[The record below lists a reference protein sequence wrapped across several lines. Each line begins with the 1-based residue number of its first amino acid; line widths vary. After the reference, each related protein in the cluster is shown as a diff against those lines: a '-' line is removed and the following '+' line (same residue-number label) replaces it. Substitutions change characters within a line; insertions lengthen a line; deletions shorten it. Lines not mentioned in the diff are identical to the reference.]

1 MEQLERFNEDYMP
14 SLTNDSASAFEIND
28 AKTADWAIQA
38 IADERKRTKF
48 FIDCAKAEIEK
59 LQNQI
64 KDAEQKCDNST
75 SFLIGCLGK
84 FLEQDDVPSKKTKTQ
99 ISLKLP
105 AGKIIKKLPKVEYTM
120 ADGKKVTESKS
131 DEGFLKEIGELN
143 PDFIKTKA
151 EVNWSELKKCITAD
165 EDGNVLLKET
175 GEYVESLSTKMT
187 LPEIEVKTE

>member
-1 MEQLERFNEDYMP
+1 MERFEDFEYKIEGEEYDE
-14 SLTNDSASAFEIND
+14 SFVIDSA
-28 AKTADWAIQA
+28 KKADWAISK
-38 IADERKRTKF
+38 IAEERKRKDF
-48 FIDCAKAEIEK
+48 FVDCAKAEIEK

-120 ADGKKVTESKS
+120 ADGEKVTESKS

-151 EVNWSELKKCITAD
+151 EVNWSELKKYITAD

-187 LPEIEVKTE
+187 LPEIEIKTE

>member
-1 MEQLERFNEDYMP
+1 MERFEDFEYKIEGEEYDE
-14 SLTNDSASAFEIND
+14 SFVIDSA
-28 AKTADWAIQA
+28 KKADWAIGK
-38 IADERKRTKF
+38 IAEERKRKDF
-48 FIDCAKAEIEK
+48 FVDCAKAEIEK

-120 ADGKKVTESKS
+120 ADGEKVTENKS
-131 DEGFLKEIGELN
+131 DEGFLKEIEELN

-151 EVNWSELKKCITAD
+151 EVNWGELKKCITAD

-187 LPEIEVKTE
+187 LPEIEIKTE

>member
-1 MEQLERFNEDYMP
+1 MERFED
-14 SLTNDSASAFEIND
+14 FEYKIEGEEYDESFVIDN
-28 AKTADWAIQA
+28 AKKADWAIGK
-38 IADERKRTKF
+38 IAEERKRKDF
-48 FIDCAKAEIEK
+48 FVDCAKAEIEK

-120 ADGKKVTESKS
+120 ADGKKVIESKS

-151 EVNWSELKKCITAD
+151 EVNWSELKKCITVD

>member
-1 MEQLERFNEDYMP
+1 MERFED
-14 SLTNDSASAFEIND
+14 FEYKIEGEEYDESFVIDN
-28 AKTADWAIQA
+28 AKKADWAIGK
-38 IADERKRTKF
+38 IAEERKRKDF
-48 FIDCAKAEIEK
+48 FVDCAKAEIEK

-151 EVNWSELKKCITAD
+151 EVNWSELKKCIIAD

>member
-1 MEQLERFNEDYMP
+1 MERFEDFEYKVEGEEYDEGFVI
-14 SLTNDSASAFEIND
+14 DSA
-28 AKTADWAIQA
+28 KKADWAISK
-38 IADERKRTKF
+38 IAEERKRKDF
-48 FIDCAKAEIEK
+48 FVDCAKAEIEK

>member
-1 MEQLERFNEDYMP
+1 MERFEDFEYKIE
-14 SLTNDSASAFEIND
+14 SEEYDEGFVIDSA
-28 AKTADWAIQA
+28 KKADWAIGK
-38 IADERKRTKF
+38 IAEERKRKDF
-48 FIDCAKAEIEK
+48 FVDCAKAEIEK

-187 LPEIEVKTE
+187 LPEIEIKTE

>member
-1 MEQLERFNEDYMP
+1 MERFEDFEYKIE
-14 SLTNDSASAFEIND
+14 SEEYDEGFVIDSA
-28 AKTADWAIQA
+28 KKADWAISK
-38 IADERKRTKF
+38 IAEERKRKDF
-48 FIDCAKAEIEK
+48 FVDCAKAEIEK

>member
-1 MEQLERFNEDYMP
+1 MERFEDFEYKIEGEEYDEGFVI
-14 SLTNDSASAFEIND
+14 DSA
-28 AKTADWAIQA
+28 KKADWAIGK
-38 IADERKRTKF
+38 IAEERKRKDF
-48 FIDCAKAEIEK
+48 FVDCAKAEIEK

-120 ADGKKVTESKS
+120 ADGEKVTESKS

-151 EVNWSELKKCITAD
+151 EVNWSELKKCIIAD

-187 LPEIEVKTE
+187 LPEIEIKTE

>member
-1 MEQLERFNEDYMP
+1 MERFEDFEYKIEGEEYDEGFVI
-14 SLTNDSASAFEIND
+14 DSA
-28 AKTADWAIQA
+28 KKADWAIGK
-38 IADERKRTKF
+38 IAEERKRKDF
-48 FIDCAKAEIEK
+48 FVDCAKAEIEK

-131 DEGFLKEIGELN
+131 DEGFLKEIEELN

-151 EVNWSELKKCITAD
+151 EVNWSELKKCIIAD

-187 LPEIEVKTE
+187 LPEIEIKTE

>member
-1 MEQLERFNEDYMP
+1 MERFEDFEYKVEGEEYDEGFVI
-14 SLTNDSASAFEIND
+14 DSA
-28 AKTADWAIQA
+28 KKADWDISQ
-38 IADERKRTKF
+38 IAEERKRKDF
-48 FIDCAKAEIEK
+48 FVDCAKAEIEK